1 MLGSSH
7 AGFALLVSRTYT
19 SHENHCRVLTWSWIS
34 VGKHVGG
41 DAIPSREHL
50 PEILQSP
57 LPVCMHNKSPDPV
70 YPGIH
75 VTSDEFSR
83 LDKHI
88 SVTEDIVG
96 SETQPLVPICDTYA
110 IFEAIVLSS
119 AKRKFPCQG
128 SLRSLSPVDGGER
141 PEQICGGCGWQSC
154 RAAAHHEHDRV
165 RLCPTPCLG
174 CYGTEASHCIHQ
186 NSSLHSHVSLCD
198 TVMYSY
204 QHVMAYIL
212 TVCSDCVKMGLYA
225 IERGQV
231 HEHSPAP
238 LSLC

>member
-1 MLGSSH
+1 MLCSSH
-7 AGFALLVSRTYT
+7 AGFALLVSRTCT

-57 LPVCMHNKSPDPV
+57 LPVCMHNRSPDPV
-70 YPGIH
+70 YPGVSI
-75 VTSDEFSR
+75 TSDECFR

-88 SVTEDIVG
+88 SVTEDTFG

-128 SLRSLSPVDGGER
+128 SVRSLSPVDGGER
-141 PEQICGGCGWQSC
+141 PEQIWFADDVGGSPIAQLPTMSTTESGFAPRRAWAAMGLKLPIASTRTLACTATSACVTQSC
-154 RAAAHHEHDRV
+154 T
-165 RLCPTPCLG
+165 LI
-174 CYGTEASHCIHQ
+174 S
-186 NSSLHSHVSLCD
+186 
-198 TVMYSY
+198 M
-204 QHVMAYIL
+204 
-212 TVCSDCVKMGLYA
+212 
-225 IERGQV
+225 
-231 HEHSPAP
+231 
-238 LSLC
+238 